1 MSFFGAGILTDAAGW
16 QSKGAPSKKMQ
27 YASALFIVAF
37 ILLVLSTQYDMG
49 VYKPWI
55 VGANVV
61 LAALLVYYDYEN
73 KQV

>member
-1 MSFFGAGILTDAAGW
+1 MSFFGAGVLTDAAGW
-16 QSKGAPSKKMQ
+16 QSKSSASKKMQ